1 MTLNE
6 QIEEMGQIVIR
17 DLTLLA
23 LLAGLIGAA
32 SGWISI
38 FMGHDEV
45 IAASLSSKFHLVLF
59 ILLPFAF
66 YQIERI
72 QLQPN
77 TADTLD
83 NPSLSA
89 VAQMFTAALGGIAGN
104 LMFFLL
110 AIYIPVTFGNMEWLL
125 LQQELSLGISWLQM
139 GALVIVMIL
148 TTYIL
153 PEKG

>member
-1 MTLNE
+1 
-6 QIEEMGQIVIR
+6 
-17 DLTLLA
+17 
-23 LLAGLIGAA
+23 
-32 SGWISI
+32 
-38 FMGHDEV
+38 
-45 IAASLSSKFHLVLF
+45 
-59 ILLPFAF
+59 
-66 YQIERI
+66 
-72 QLQPN
+72 
-77 TADTLD
+77 
-83 NPSLSA
+83 
-89 VAQMFTAALGGIAGN
+89 MFTAALGGIAGN